1 MTRVV
6 LDERV
11 RRYAGGRVLVGAG
24 GRVLRLTDAGAAAL
38 DAPPPALARRLLDA
52 GLAHPLPARAERPD
66 VTIVIPVRDRPAELD
81 RCLAALAGE
90 AAAAPARSDGDAA
103 PGGGGGAGDPGPR
116 VLVVD
121 DGSRDGGAIAAVC
134 ARHGAR
140 VLRRPAPGGPAAAR
154 NAALAQVGSEL
165 VAFLDSD
172 CVAPPGWVGEL
183 AGHFDDPRV
192 AAVAPRVLDRALD
205 MGASPAAVTPGGR
218 VPYVPSAA
226 LVVRRAA
233 LGGFDEALRYG
244 EDVDL
249 VWRLHD
255 RGWRI
260 RYDPRV
266 VVAHAR
272 PGWGRAGLATSSR
285 AGLATSGRLGLATSS
300 PAGLA
305 TAARVA
311 AALDPDLLARRFRY
325 GTSAAPL
332 AQRHPGRL
340 APFVLA
346 PVPTAVL
353 VLLAARRPR
362 SAALLLAGQTA
373 LLARRLRALGV
384 PARLAPVLTVRATL
398 DTAAGIVGG
407 HPAYR
412 AGVVAGAIRY
422 RTAAPLTPQ
431 LKLARPAAIRSA
443 PRR

>member
-11 RRYAGGRVLVGAG
+11 RLYDGGRVLAGAG

-38 DAPPPALARRLLDA
+38 HAPPPALARRLIDA
-52 GLAHPLPARAERPD
+52 GLAHPLPPRAQNPD
-66 VTIVIPVRDRPAELD
+66 ATIVIPVRDRPAELD
-81 RCLAALAGE
+81 RCLVALAG
-90 AAAAPARSDGDAA
+90 DAA
-103 PGGGGGAGDPGPR
+103 GGGGVAAARGGGVAAMRGGGVAAGRAPR

-183 AGHFDDPRV
+183 AGHFDDARV
-192 AAVAPRVLDRALD
+192 AAVAPRVLDPALD
-205 MGASPAAVTPGGR
+205 MGTSPAGVAPGGR

-226 LVVRRAA
+226 LIVRRAA

-266 VVAHAR
+266 AVAHAR
-272 PGWGRAGLATSSR
+272 PRRARAGGATS
-285 AGLATSGRLGLATSS
+285 ARL
-300 PAGLA
+300 
-305 TAARVA
+305 A
-311 AALDPDLLARRFRY
+311 AALDPDLLVRRFRY

-332 AQRHPGRL
+332 AKRHPGRL

-353 VLLAARRPR
+353 VLLAARRKR
-362 SAALLLAGQTA
+362 AAALLLAGQTV
-373 LLARRLRALGV
+373 LLARSLRALGV
-384 PARLAPVLTVRATL
+384 PVRLAPGLVVRATL
-398 DTAAGIVGG
+398 DTAAGIVRG